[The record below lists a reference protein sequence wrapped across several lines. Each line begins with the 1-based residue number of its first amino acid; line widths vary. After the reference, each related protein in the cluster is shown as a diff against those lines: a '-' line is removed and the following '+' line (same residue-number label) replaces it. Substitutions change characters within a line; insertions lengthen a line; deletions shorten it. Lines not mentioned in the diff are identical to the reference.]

1 MFILIGLEENEKFT
15 SADFNL
21 RVCVD
26 VLLRYDFQIFL
37 RNVGVPVNG
46 YIKRL

>member
-1 MFILIGLEENEKFT
+1 MKNLLRPILT
-15 SADFNL
+15 DL
-21 RVCVD
+21 RVCVN
-26 VLLRYDFQIFL
+26 VLLRYDFRIFL